1 MNFVSGK
8 GAVVGLSYD
17 EGMFRLYVD
26 GQMIFEFSASDLNFV
41 QGSVSMGTGW
51 SVGLASWDT
60 HKANF
65 SDFYVV
71 YEKDTVLPVE

>member
-1 MNFVSGK
+1 M
-8 GAVVGLSYD
+8 
-17 EGMFRLYVD
+17 
-26 GQMIFEFSASDLNFV
+26 FSASDLNFV

-65 SDFYVV
+65 SDFYVI